1 MEADFQRWLGS
12 AAVPRGVR
20 YPPLRG
26 QFVLYAH
33 LQPSSIQVHVGDRV
47 QRRQIL
53 ARVGNTGNTTAPH
66 LHFHVMSAP
75 LSLASNGLPYV
86 IDTFDLTGRV
96 GSTAEFDKAEREG
109 TPLNVRNVENSGR
122 HQHELP
128 LDLSVVIFP

>member
-1 MEADFQRWLGS
+1 VWLHLLFKTHGAIPKVLVHHLVVS
-12 AAVPRGVR
+12 AES
-20 YPPLRG
+20 G
-26 QFVLYAH
+26 QLTEMGGRTPVASEPAIVL
-33 LQPSSIQVHVGDRV
+33 G
-47 QRRQIL
+47 
-53 ARVGNTGNTTAPH
+53 
-66 LHFHVMSAP
+66 P